1 MNRMFDSLRKYKDAG
16 SRFADFRALLNF
28 NDSLSNKWKILS
40 RVLRL
45 HFDHK
50 SKLCGRVLSH
60 YKWIFT
66 TDNKTPYSALRDF
79 SQGMLFPSRMPTLK
93 EYSNFLSELQ
103 NQHTNRFDRFVVHYK
118 KELFKHHIA
127 RYLQIFDDYFR
138 DYSEYKQTLNYI
150 RCGIE
155 LPEGSYASSR
165 GFDRVR
171 MFYGNAFEIL
181 TSHFVIPACLNNICN
196 NREFH
201 QFAEMDLSLYTT
213 IDKANRAEPF
223 KNNSKL
229 KFLLEGVDTGL
240 RNASHH
246 ADIRLLKGHDII
258 EYRSG
263 KKRKKK
269 TMAYVRYIHLCNTL
283 IINLFIM
290 LDIELQL
297 KQM

>member
-1 MNRMFDSLRKYKDAG
+1 
-16 SRFADFRALLNF
+16 
-28 NDSLSNKWKILS
+28 
-40 RVLRL
+40 
-45 HFDHK
+45 
-50 SKLCGRVLSH
+50 
-60 YKWIFT
+60 
-66 TDNKTPYSALRDF
+66 
-79 SQGMLFPSRMPTLK
+79 
-93 EYSNFLSELQ
+93 
-103 NQHTNRFDRFVVHYK
+103 
-118 KELFKHHIA
+118 
-127 RYLQIFDDYFR
+127 
-138 DYSEYKQTLNYI
+138 
-150 RCGIE
+150 
-155 LPEGSYASSR
+155 
-165 GFDRVR
+165 

-201 QFAEMDLSLYTT
+201 QFAEMDLPLYTT

-223 KNNSKL
+223 KNNRRL